1 MIDLFIDKIVNG
13 KNYSNVHE
21 REKIGIKAGFVGIVL
36 NFILFLVKL
45 TLGFVTGS
53 ISLMADAF
61 NNLTDTTSS
70 VITILGFKLA
80 NRPPDEDHP
89 YGHGRLEYLSGL
101 TISVLVMFVGFQFIL
116 SSWKKIVD
124 PSPVSSEWSTTLI
137 LVLSIVLKYFMHMFY
152 KRLGRKIGSQTLE
165 ATATDALG
173 DVFTTSVVVLGLIAS
188 RFTTLPVDGVVGIGI
203 ALYIIYNGLMLTLET
218 LNTIIGEKPD
228 MELAEKIKSK
238 VVSYNHIYAVHD
250 LAIHS
255 YGPGRTMASIHAE
268 VPFDMNLVEIHNVV
282 DKIERKV
289 HEELGVDLVIH
300 IDPLNDHDDAFLA
313 VQQKVTELALSIPKI
328 LSVHDF
334 RYTGLKD
341 HKMLIFEAVVDS
353 KNLSEKERMSI
364 KHELT
369 EMVSNEFPDTRV
381 FITLD
386 LDVTIL

>member
-1 MIDLFIDKIVNG
+1 MIDILINKIVDG
-13 KNYSNVHE
+13 KNYSNVFE
-21 REKIGIKAGFVGIVL
+21 RAKIGIKAGIVGIVL

-45 TLGFVTGS
+45 LLGFVTGS

-70 VITILGFKLA
+70 VVTILGFKLA

-101 TISVLVMFVGFQFIL
+101 TISVLVMFVGFQFIV
-116 SSWKKIVD
+116 SSWKKIVA
-124 PSPVSSEWSTTLI
+124 PSPVISEWSTTFI
-137 LVLSIVLKYFMHMFY
+137 LVLSILLKYLMHLFY
-152 KRLGRKIGSQTLE
+152 KRLGKKIGSQTLE

-188 RFTTLPVDGVVGIGI
+188 KFTTLPIDGVVGIAI

-228 MELAEKIKSK
+228 MELVEKIKAK

-289 HEELGVDLVIH
+289 REELGVDLVIH
-300 IDPLNDHDDAFLA
+300 IDPLNDHDDEFLA
-313 VQQKVTELALSIPKI
+313 VQQKVTELSLSIPKI
-328 LSVHDF
+328 LSVHDL

-353 KNLSEKERMSI
+353 KNLTEKERLSI

>member
-1 MIDLFIDKIVNG
+1 MIDIFINKIVDG
-13 KNYSNVHE
+13 KNYSNVFE
-21 REKIGIKAGFVGIVL
+21 RAKIGIKAGFVGIVL

-45 TLGFVTGS
+45 LLGFVTGS

-70 VITILGFKLA
+70 VVTILGFKLA

-101 TISVLVMFVGFQFIL
+101 TISVLVMFVGFQFIV
-116 SSWKKIVD
+116 SSWKKIVA
-124 PSPVSSEWSTTLI
+124 PSPVISEWSTTLI
-137 LVLSIVLKYFMHMFY
+137 LVLSILLKYLMHMFY
-152 KRLGRKIGSQTLE
+152 KKLGRKIGSQTLE

-188 RFTTLPVDGVVGIGI
+188 KFTTLPIDGVVGIAI

-228 MELAEKIKSK
+228 MELVEKIKAK

-289 HEELGVDLVIH
+289 REELGVDLVIH
-300 IDPLNDHDDAFLA
+300 IDPLNDHDDEFLA
-313 VQQKVTELALSIPKI
+313 VQQKVTELSLSIPKI

-353 KNLSEKERMSI
+353 KNLTEKDRLSI